1 MISQPGACT
10 GTVRQNALNRTNAM
24 HRSISLIRGMA
35 RRTAIP
41 LFAEKPSHPSVPLD
55 FMSATARSR
64 GQGRSQTGAC
74 ALPLTE
80 ASTVASCRRL
90 RGGTSGIC
98 GVPLDRLP
106 VRGFRLFPTARRAES
121 SPIKR
126 EYWQQS
132 YAAHVAEASQRF
144 RIPAAWI
151 RAVMRAESAGVQ
163 RAVSP
168 KGAMG
173 LMQIMPDTWDEL
185 RVRYRLGKDPYH
197 PRDNILA
204 GTAYLRELHDR
215 YGSPGFLAAYNAGP
229 KRYEDYL
236 SGKRSLPPETRAYVA
251 ALLPFFGGGKL
262 PDPVSVAATGQQKWH
277 QSSLF
282 VMREA
287 RLLSDVS
294 ARPEG
299 NVEVAATAPSVR
311 DISAIVPISG
321 GLFVARTN
329 DGRAM
334 MAAGLSQSRSGVA

>member
-1 MISQPGACT
+1 MQKFVSS
-10 GTVRQNALNRTNAM
+10 M
-24 HRSISLIRGMA
+24 RGMA
-35 RRTAIP
+35 RPTAIP

-55 FMSATARSR
+55 FMSAIVRSR

-80 ASTVASCRRL
+80 ASPVATCCRWG
-90 RGGTSGIC
+90 GGTKGLIAFLLMVSVC
-98 GVPLDRLP
+98 MVSTVPSSALAKSTLIKHN
-106 VRGFRLFPTARRAES
+106 VRHND
-121 SPIKR
+121 
-126 EYWQQS
+126 

-151 RAVMRAESAGVQ
+151 RAVMRVESAGVQ

-251 ALLPFFGGGKL
+251 ALLPFFGGDRL
-262 PDPVSVAATGQQKWH
+262 PDPVSIAATGQQKWH

-299 NVEVAATAPSVR
+299 NLEVAATAPSVR
-311 DISAIVPISG
+311 DISAIVPLSG
-321 GLFVARTN
+321 GLFVARPKN
-329 DGRAM
+329 REP
-334 MAAGLSQSRSGVA
+334 

>member
-1 MISQPGACT
+1 
-10 GTVRQNALNRTNAM
+10 M

-55 FMSATARSR
+55 FRSASARSR

-80 ASTVASCRRL
+80 ASPVASCSRW
-90 RGGTSGIC
+90 
-98 GVPLDRLP
+98 GVGAKGLIAFLLMVSVCMVSTVPSSALAKSTLIKHN
-106 VRGFRLFPTARRAES
+106 VRHND
-121 SPIKR
+121 
-126 EYWQQS
+126 

-151 RAVMRAESAGVQ
+151 RAVMRVESAGNI

-236 SGKRSLPPETRAYVA
+236 SGKRSLPSETRAYVA
-251 ALLPFFGGGKL
+251 ALLPFVDDG
-262 PDPVSVAATGQQKWH
+262 DRSDRAIVAAIYQRVQA
-277 QSSLF
+277 QSLMF
-282 VMREA
+282 VSRETRMSTTIPMKA
-287 RLLSDVS
+287 ETH
-294 ARPEG
+294 AETKA
-299 NVEVAATAPSVR
+299 ETHVR
-311 DISAIVPISG
+311 DISAIVPLSA
-321 GLFVARTN
+321 GLFVPRSN
-329 DGRAM
+329 EVGR
-334 MAAGLSQSRSGVA
+334 

>member
-1 MISQPGACT
+1 
-10 GTVRQNALNRTNAM
+10 M
-24 HRSISLIRGMA
+24 HRFISLMRGIA
-35 RRTAIP
+35 HRRFIP
-41 LFAEKPSHPSVPLD
+41 QFAEKPSHPSVPLD

-80 ASTVASCRRL
+80 ASPVASCRRC
-90 RGGTSGIC
+90 RGGT
-98 GVPLDRLP
+98 RE
-106 VRGFRLFPTARRAES
+106 LFTFLLLSYLCAVSAFPNGARAES

-126 EYWQQS
+126 EDWRSS
-132 YAAHVAEASQRF
+132 YAVHIAEASRRF

-151 RAVMRAESAGVQ
+151 RTVMRVESAGVQ

-236 SGKRSLPPETRAYVA
+236 SGKRSLPSETRAYFV
-251 ALLPFFGGGKL
+251 ALLPFVGDG
-262 PDPVSVAATGQQKWH
+262 DRSNRAIVATTSQQVQA
-277 QSSLF
+277 QSSMF
-282 VMREA
+282 VSRIKQ
-287 RLLSDVS
+287 RLMPVPAQSEDHLDLGNTAQS
-294 ARPEG
+294 AP
-299 NVEVAATAPSVR
+299 
-311 DISAIVPISG
+311 DISGIVPLSE
-321 GLFVARTN
+321 GLFVARTKE
-329 DGRAM
+329 
-334 MAAGLSQSRSGVA
+334 AGQ

>member
-1 MISQPGACT
+1 
-10 GTVRQNALNRTNAM
+10 M

-55 FMSATARSR
+55 FKSATARSR

-80 ASTVASCRRL
+80 ASTVATYRRL
-90 RGGTSGIC
+90 RGGTNGIVAFLLIASLC
-98 GVPLDRLP
+98 AITDSSHS
-106 VRGFRLFPTARRAES
+106 ASAEAV
-121 SPIKR
+121 PIKLQYPNR
-126 EYWQQS
+126 A
-132 YAAHVAEASQRF
+132 YAAHVAEASRRF
-144 RIPAAWI
+144 RIPTAWI
-151 RAVMRAESAGVQ
+151 RTVMRAESAGVQ

-236 SGKRSLPPETRAYVA
+236 SGKRTLPLETRAYVA
-251 ALLPFFGGGKL
+251 ALLPFFGDGERH
-262 PDPVSVAATGQQKWH
+262 DPVIVISTNQKV
-277 QSSLF
+277 QARSSLF
-282 VMREA
+282 VSRETRMSA
-287 RLLSDVS
+287 TIPMQAEAHDVTN
-294 ARPEG
+294 PK
-299 NVEVAATAPSVR
+299 TLIR
-311 DISAIVPISG
+311 DISAIVPLSD
-321 GLFVARTN
+321 GLFVIPINEAVR
-329 DGRAM
+329 
-334 MAAGLSQSRSGVA
+334 

>member
-1 MISQPGACT
+1 
-10 GTVRQNALNRTNAM
+10 M
-24 HRSISLIRGMA
+24 HHFISLMCVMA
-35 RRTAIP
+35 RSRSIP

-80 ASTVASCRRL
+80 ASPVASCSRW
-90 RGGTSGIC
+90 
-98 GVPLDRLP
+98 GVGAKGLIAFLLMVSVCMVSTVPSSALAKSTLIKHN
-106 VRGFRLFPTARRAES
+106 VRHND
-121 SPIKR
+121 
-126 EYWQQS
+126 
-132 YAAHVAEASQRF
+132 YAAHFAEASQRF

-151 RAVMRAESAGVQ
+151 RAVMRVESAGVQ

-229 KRYEDYL
+229 KRYEEYL

-251 ALLPFFGGGKL
+251 ALLPFFGGDKF
-262 PDPVSVAATGQQKWH
+262 PDPASVAATGQQKWH

-311 DISAIVPISG
+311 DISAIVPLSG
-321 GLFVARTN
+321 GLFVARPKN
-329 DGRAM
+329 REP
-334 MAAGLSQSRSGVA
+334 

>member
-1 MISQPGACT
+1 MRH
-10 GTVRQNALNRTNAM
+10 V
-24 HRSISLIRGMA
+24 ISLMCGMA
-35 RRTAIP
+35 CRKSIP
-41 LFAEKPSHPSVPLD
+41 MLAEKPSHPSVPLD
-55 FMSATARSR
+55 FRSAIARSR

-80 ASTVASCRRL
+80 ASTVASCRRCG
-90 RGGTSGIC
+90 GGT
-98 GVPLDRLP
+98 RE
-106 VRGFRLFPTARRAES
+106 LFTFLLLSCLCAVSAFPNSARAES
-121 SPIKR
+121 TPIKR
-126 EYWQQS
+126 EHWRS
-132 YAAHVAEASQRF
+132 PYAAHIAEASTRF

-151 RAVMRAESAGVQ
+151 RAVMRVESAGVK

-185 RVRYRLGKDPYH
+185 RVRFRLGKDPYH

-229 KRYEDYL
+229 KRYEHYL

-262 PDPVSVAATGQQKWH
+262 PDPVNVAATGQQKWH

-299 NVEVAATAPSVR
+299 SVEVAATAPSVR
-311 DISAIVPISG
+311 DISAIVPLSG
-321 GLFVARTN
+321 GLFVARPKN
-329 DGRAM
+329 REP
-334 MAAGLSQSRSGVA
+334 